1 MVIFM
6 GLGRAKRFVG
16 REGFKVIIWGRAS
29 QKGKEM
35 GQFFWVG
42 VDTTPF

>member
-6 GLGRAKRFVG
+6 GLGRAKRVVG
-16 REGFKVIIWGRAS
+16 REGFKVGRAS